1 MKPKVYLTHPL
12 LPGAMDY
19 LEKHVNKTVGPSD
32 GPGREELIRGVRDSE
47 GLLSLLTVPVDAA
60 VMDASPRLRI
70 IANCAVGYN
79 NIDIEAARE
88 RGILVTNTPGVL
100 TDTTADLTWAL
111 IMAVARLIPQADRFT
126 REGRFRG
133 WALDLFLGREITGQ
147 CLGIVGMGRIGK
159 AVAERAKAFRMKT
172 VYFDPHRLDPEDE
185 KTLNASWRPLDDVVW
200 EADVLTLH
208 TTLSAETKHLLNA
221 ERLAKM
227 NRTAIVI
234 NVSRGPI
241 VDEKA
246 LADALADG
254 RIWGAGLDVYERE
267 PAIEKILLSLDNVVL
282 LPHIGSATEATRLRM
297 SMMAA
302 ENLVAGLSG
311 QTPPNLIP

>member
-1 MKPKVYLTHPL
+1 
-12 LPGAMDY
+12 D
-19 LEKHVNKTVGPSD
+19 
-32 GPGREELIRGVRDSE
+32 
-47 GLLSLLTVPVDAA
+47 
-60 VMDASPRLRI
+60 
-70 IANCAVGYN
+70 
-79 NIDIEAARE
+79 IDAARE

-126 REGRFRG
+126 RERRFKG

-147 CLGIVGMGRIGK
+147 ILGIVGMGRIGK
-159 AVAERAKAFRMKT
+159 AVAERAKGFQMK
-172 VYFDPHRLDPEDE
+172 VLYHDPHRLSPEVE
-185 KTLNASWRPLDDVVW
+185 KTLNASWRPLDDVVR

-208 TTLSAETKHLLNA
+208 TTLSPETKHLLNA
-221 ERLAKM
+221 KRLAKM
-227 NRTAIVI
+227 KRTAIVI

-246 LADALADG
+246 LADALTDG

-267 PAIEKILLSLDNVVL
+267 PVIEKGLLSLDNVIL
-282 LPHIGSATEATRLRM
+282 LPHMGSATEATRLKM

-302 ENLVAGLSG
+302 ENLIAGLSG
-311 QTPPNLIP
+311 RTPPNLI

>member
-12 LPGAMDY
+12 LPAAMDF
-19 LEKHVNKTVGPSD
+19 LEKHVDKTVGPAD
-32 GPGREELIRGVRDSE
+32 GPAGREELIRGVRDCE
-47 GLLSLLTVPVDAA
+47 GLLSLLTVTVDAT
-60 VMDASPRLRI
+60 VMDAAPCLRI

-79 NIDIEAARE
+79 NIDIDAARE

-126 REGRFRG
+126 RERRFKG

-147 CLGIVGMGRIGK
+147 ILGIVGMGRIGK
-159 AVAERAKAFRMKT
+159 AVAERAKGFQMK
-172 VYFDPHRLDPEDE
+172 VLYHDPHRLSPEVE
-185 KTLNASWRPLDDVVW
+185 KTLNASWRPLDDVVR

-208 TTLSAETKHLLNA
+208 TTLSPETKHLLNA
-221 ERLAKM
+221 KRLAKM
-227 NRTAIVI
+227 KRTAIVI

-246 LADALADG
+246 LADALTDG

-267 PAIEKILLSLDNVVL
+267 PVIEKGLLSLDNVIL
-282 LPHIGSATEATRLRM
+282 LPHMGSATEATRLKM

-302 ENLVAGLSG
+302 ENLIAGLSG
-311 QTPPNLIP
+311 RTPPNLI